1 MSIFP
6 HLTAKPAVKPTFNGP
21 FLLKTVKFHNL
32 TAKPAVKRPKFLI
45 N

>member
-1 MSIFP
+1 MSILT

-32 TAKPAVKRPKFLI
+32 TAKPAVKRP
-45 N
+45 